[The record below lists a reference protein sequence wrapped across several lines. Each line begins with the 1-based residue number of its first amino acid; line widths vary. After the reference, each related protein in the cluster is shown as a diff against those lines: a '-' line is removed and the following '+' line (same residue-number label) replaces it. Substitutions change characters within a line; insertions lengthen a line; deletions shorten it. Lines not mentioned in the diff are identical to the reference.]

1 MKSKISKKL
10 SLKSKIKKLLQNIF
24 VEGTFKSVIG
34 LGITTTI
41 GYGTL
46 FYSFTIMST
55 QIQNEFYWS
64 KTFLF
69 GIFSLGI
76 LLGGLIAPKV
86 GKLLDKHGAR
96 LIMTIGSFLSFLGLY
111 NLSLIQNEW
120 HYIFAILFLEIVS
133 TLVLYESAF
142 VAFSQLAGNKARTPI
157 IQITLIAGFAS
168 TIFWPLI
175 SYLLTVVNW
184 REVYIILGLFHI
196 FIAMPL
202 HYFVLKPN
210 LLINNDLKNSVN
222 GLQNSVNLVGTKRK
236 IAKYYLIF
244 IFSLVTIPITAMQTH
259 FMGLFQEFGFEM
271 ATAVLLGAIIGPSQV
286 VARVIEI
293 FFSRKV
299 SPMTSALYSIFVLL
313 VGLFALIIS
322 DYNYIFAFVFVIFY
336 GAGQGLV
343 TVIRGSLPL
352 YLFGKNGY
360 GEITGELNLYK
371 NIVVATVPFGFALII
386 DNLGAHFAVFILILV
401 SIISF
406 IMLYILNKKLKVN

>member
-1 MKSKISKKL
+1 MKSKIN
-10 SLKSKIKKLLQNIF
+10 KKLLQNIF

-34 LGITTTI
+34 LGVTTTI

-55 QIQNEFYWS
+55 QIQNEFSWS

-86 GKLLDKHGAR
+86 GKLLDQHGAR

-184 REVYIILGLFHI
+184 REVYVILGLFHI

-210 LLINNDLKNSVN
+210 LLINNELKNSIN
-222 GLQNSVNLVGTKRK
+222 GLPNSLNIVGTKRK
-236 IAKYYLIF
+236 ITKYYLIV

-259 FMGLFQEFGFEM
+259 FMGLLQEFGFEM

-322 DYNYIFAFVFVIFY
+322 NFNYIFAFIFVILY

-401 SIISF
+401 STISF
-406 IMLYILNKKLKVN
+406 ILLYILNKKLRIN